1 MKTLQMSFD
10 LFRMARYHRSI
21 LWLVTTALLSI
32 VHLNARAENITVTHW
47 GASFYGAPYAVAM
60 EKGWFKT
67 AKFDVTGIITSTGGG
82 TSVRNTLAS
91 NIPIGEVA
99 LPAAI
104 EAMRAG
110 AKLKIIYSG
119 VGSVADQVWGTRPGQ
134 PFNSLQDLKGKKIG
148 YTRPASVTNMLIL
161 MALDRQGMK
170 ASDVELVSV
179 GGTGAILAAVMQGS
193 IDAGNIAE
201 PLWTRDKDK
210 LKAVFWVKDVMS
222 PIMTQTVGIT
232 TEEFMQKRPDA
243 LKAVIDGRR
252 KGVQFIYSNPNEA
265 ADIMSKLHKW
275 DAQVTRDVFALLVK
289 EKWWDEGRFNL
300 EGMNAMLEGLRIVG
314 QLKGD
319 VDWNSLI
326 DERLLPEDLRKK

>member
-1 MKTLQMSFD
+1 MKTSKSSFG
-10 LFRMARYHRSI
+10 LFRMARYQRSI
-21 LWLVTTALLSI
+21 LCLVSTAILSI
-32 VHLNARAENITVTHW
+32 AQISARAENITVTHW

-67 AKFDVTGIITSTGGG
+67 DKFDVTGIITSTGGG

-104 EAMRAG
+104 EAVRAG

-232 TEEFMQKRPDA
+232 TEDFMQKRPDA
-243 LKAVIDGRR
+243 LKAVINGRR

-275 DAQVTRDVFALLVK
+275 DAQVTREVFALLVK

-314 QLKGD
+314 QLKGA